1 MQMKTIIRYDLTMV
15 ITAII
20 KKKKKTNPQTINVGE
35 GVEKREPFY
44 TAGGSVN
51 TYNYY
56 GKQYG
61 KSLKN

>member
-1 MQMKTIIRYDLTMV
+1 MTLPWSEQPSS
-15 ITAII
+15 
-20 KKKKKTNPQTINVGE
+20 KKKKKPNPQTINVGE